1 MSSSPTA
8 RMIADA
14 IENSGKTQREI
25 ATEMGYDRPN
35 VISMLKNGE
44 MRMPIDRIPAFAK
57 ATGIDALLL
66 TKTAMLEYMPETWNV
81 LSSVATPPAP
91 ETQINIRGPVAVI
104 ERFKSLCQSERRTYS
119 EMLELMMIA
128 CAGAPGAERSR

>member
-35 VISMLKNGE
+35 VISMLKSGE
-44 MRMPIDRIPAFAK
+44 MRMPIERIPAFSK
-57 ATGIDALLL
+57 ATGVDALLL

-81 LSSVATPPAP
+81 LSGTTTPPA
-91 ETQINIRGPVAVI
+91 ESQINIRGPVAVI
-104 ERFKSLCQSERRTYS
+104 ERFKEMCQSERRTYS

-128 CAGAPGAERSR
+128 CVGAPGRES